1 MPFCAIDE
9 ARREAAEVLNLE
21 KKFDKRK
28 HHFLDS
34 KQSST
39 LYNSHWRVR
48 FLVVCSS
55 IIRRKKSSGMLIY
68 QVFFVLLRVN

>member
-9 ARREAAEVLNLE
+9 ARREILEVLNLE

-39 LYNSHWRVR
+39 L
-48 FLVVCSS
+48 
-55 IIRRKKSSGMLIY
+55 
-68 QVFFVLLRVN
+68 